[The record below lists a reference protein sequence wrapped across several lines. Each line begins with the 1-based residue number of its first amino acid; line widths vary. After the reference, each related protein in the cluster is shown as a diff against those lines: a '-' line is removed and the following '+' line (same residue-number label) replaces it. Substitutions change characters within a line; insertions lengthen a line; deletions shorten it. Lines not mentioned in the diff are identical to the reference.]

1 MDVMTGSDRMMRW
14 LKGAVVGTLALGVV
28 GLIGAAVVRYAEMSG
43 IDDLTRDA
51 GFADHHPP
59 APDPRSEQELETLR
73 RFPVGAV
80 ALQPLIDATPT
91 GGTLRLEAKLYAAPG
106 RIERPMRI
114 EGRAGTV
121 VDGGGIGSIVT
132 VEADDVAISGVTFRN
147 SGERHETTDSA
158 VRLRGKHG
166 SFKDNT
172 IEDCLFGFELKQ
184 ADRNIIRRNRIG
196 SKDLPEALRGDAIR
210 VWYSNGNII
219 EDNEIFH
226 ARDTVIWYSTDN
238 VVSGNR
244 ITDSRYGIH
253 LMYAHKNR
261 LERNSFLSNTVGI
274 FLMYANDNQVID
286 NVIHYSQGPSGIGLG
301 FKESSNTLVEHNDF
315 FANARGVFM
324 DASPYDPEGFNIF
337 RANRIAY
344 NGTAVAFHSDWEG
357 NVFEENAFLGNHS
370 GVTVLGTGSA
380 NRNRWHANQ
389 WDDWVGFDR
398 NRDGIGDTP
407 YESWSWADRLWMDVP
422 DAQFFRTSPSLELID
437 FVERLG
443 SLTEPR
449 LIMRD
454 DSPRLAPPAPDIGA
468 RGTKR
473 PEKTS

>member
-1 MDVMTGSDRMMRW
+1 MNGFDQLMRW
-14 LKGAVVGTLALGVV
+14 GKGVVVGGLTLAVVGLVGV
-28 GLIGAAVVRYAEMSG
+28 AVVRMAEG
-43 IDDLTRDA
+43 WGVADLTRDA

-59 APDPRSEQELETLR
+59 APDPRSEDEMESLR
-73 RFPVGAV
+73 QFPAGAKP
-80 ALQPLIDATPT
+80 LQPLIDATPT
-91 GGTLRLEAKLYAAPG
+91 GGTLVLAAGVYAAPG
-106 RIERPMRI
+106 RISRPMRI
-114 EGRAGTV
+114 EGSPGV
-121 VDGGGIGSIVT
+121 IVDGGAIGSILT
-132 VEADDVAISGVTFRN
+132 VDADDVTILGLTLRN

-166 SFKDNT
+166 IFKDNV
-172 IEDCLFGFELKQ
+172 IENCLFGFELKQ
-184 ADRNIIRRNRIG
+184 SDRNIIRRNHIG

-219 EDNEIFH
+219 EDNDIAH
-226 ARDTVIWYSTDN
+226 ARDTVVWYSVDN
-238 VVSGNR
+238 VITGNR

-274 FLMYANDNQVID
+274 FLMYANDNTVID
-286 NVIHYSQGPSGIGLG
+286 NVVHYSQGPSGIGLG

-315 FANARGVFM
+315 FANARGIFM
-324 DASPYDPEGFNIF
+324 DASPYDPEGFNRF
-337 RANRIAY
+337 HANRIAY
-344 NGTAVAFHSDWEG
+344 NGTGVAFHSDWEG
-357 NVFEENAFLGNHS
+357 NTFEGNSFVGNHTE
-370 GVTVLGTGSA
+370 VTVYGTGSA
-380 NRNRWHANQ
+380 NRNHWRGNQ
-389 WDDWVGFDR
+389 WDSWEGFDR

-407 YESWSWADRLWMDVP
+407 FESWSWADRLWMDVP

-437 FVERLG
+437 FIERLG

-449 LIMRD
+449 LIVRD
-454 DSPRLAPPAPDIGA
+454 PEPRLAPPETDVGA